1 MTEKTVEL
9 AIPLLLTGI
18 EDEKDQCF
26 SEKSVSFLETILR
39 ERKGIYQAH
48 LEQSRTPAHLCIHYN
63 PNLISLQHVRQLAEK
78 AGASFTQRYRHEQ
91 IPFIGLDSADSAYV
105 VEDLLDNLPGMLHAS
120 VSYAAGLIFAA
131 YDTQILD
138 RSQIDHTL
146 LGIGVRTLP
155 AQDIS
160 EAAGEK
166 HIHGS
171 APTFLPH
178 WVQERW
184 SILLVA
190 MGGMFLLAGWA
201 GSAAGVFS
209 TEVALVLY
217 LLSYFASGYDIAT
230 HAIPSLF
237 KGKLDTDV
245 LMLAAALGAAALGEW
260 AEGGFLLLLFSLGH
274 LGEHYAL
281 DRARSAINE
290 LGSLLPRRTK
300 LRTGDR
306 LVEVSVE
313 FLRAGDI
320 VVVAPGERIPVD
332 GIVRQGI
339 SAVDQSPITGESMPV
354 PKKPGS
360 EVFAGTVN
368 QEASLDIEA
377 LRLAKDT
384 TLSRV
389 MQLVTEAQSQQS
401 PIQQMTARFT
411 SWFVPSVLIL
421 VVLTAA
427 VPPLAGWMPFSESF
441 YRAMLLLVAAS
452 PCALA
457 VGTPAAALAGVA
469 RAARNGVLIKGGVH
483 LENLGKLNAVA
494 FDKTGT
500 LTTGR
505 FEVCDIIT
513 FNGMRPDELL
523 SLAGSVE
530 QFSNHPLASAVVRAA
545 QERSVSLQ
553 PTRGLENM
561 AGLGVRSEI
570 GGQEITIGSLKLFTA
585 DRPEN
590 GYLQVE
596 QVVVEME
603 KEGKTTMVVRREREY
618 LGVLALAD
626 TVRPQVSQVMDQ
638 LKAQGVREL
647 VMLTGDNPQA
657 ASRIARQAGVT
668 RVEASLLPEDKLV
681 IIDQMKDTY
690 GSVGMVGDGV
700 NDAPALAAATV
711 GIAMGG
717 AGSAAALE
725 TADVALM
732 ADDLSKLPFAVG
744 LGKATRRIIAQ
755 NLAIAIGV
763 IVLLIFT
770 SVLGLLPLS
779 SAVFLHEGS
788 TLLVV
793 LNALRLLRYS

>member
-585 DRPEN
+585 DRPEI